1 MKTKILITGG
11 SGLLAVN
18 WALSTC
24 EAFDVF
30 IGLHRKMINVPG
42 VESIMID
49 MESVEGFAATL
60 RTIHPDVVIHCA
72 ALTSVESCEAD
83 PSLAEH
89 INIDLAVNVALACKQ
104 YNVQFVNIS
113 TDHLFPGKKPWATE
127 EEVLAPLNEY
137 GRTKAL
143 AEQKIFEVSEG
154 FLSLRTNFYGWGTS
168 YRHSF
173 SDNIIASLREGV
185 NISLFTDVYYTPVL
199 IETLVKVAM
208 LLIEKKAKG
217 IFNVVGNDRISKY
230 EFGLRIAEIF
240 GLNGSL
246 ITPSSF
252 ADRKD
257 LVQRPLDLSLSN
269 KKAVAF
275 VGADFGNIDD
285 DIRRL
290 QKQEQDGFANTIK
303 NI

>member
-1 MKTKILITGG
+1 MKKKILFTGG
-11 SGLLAVN
+11 SGLLATN
-18 WALSTC
+18 WALAIAD
-24 EAFDVF
+24 EFEVF
-30 IGLHRKMINVPG
+30 AGLHNKMIALPG
-42 VESIMID
+42 VEALVID
-49 MESVEGFAATL
+49 MESVEAFAETL
-60 RTIHPDVVIHCA
+60 KVVHPDVVIHCA
-72 ALTSVESCEAD
+72 SLTTVEGCESD
-83 PSLAEH
+83 PGLAEH
-89 INIDLAVNVALACKQ
+89 TNIDLAVNVALACKQ
-104 YNVQFVNIS
+104 YNVRFVNIC
-113 TDHLFPGKKPWATE
+113 TDHLFAGKKPLATE
-127 EEVLAPLNEY
+127 SDPVEPLNEY

-143 AEQKIFEVSEG
+143 AEQKILEVSED
-154 FLSLRTNFYGWGTS
+154 FLSIRTNFYGWGTT

-173 SDNIIASLREGV
+173 SDSILSALRNGK
-185 NISLFTDVYYTPVL
+185 NISLFDDIHYTPVL
-199 IETLVKVAM
+199 IETLAHVVM
-208 LLIEKKAKG
+208 ILIEKNAKG
-217 IFNVVGNDRISKY
+217 IYNVVGNERISKY
-230 EFGLRIAEIF
+230 EFGMRVASVF
-240 GLNGSL
+240 GLNDSL